1 MNADANGRQGGQSAS
16 PRNDRSFRS
25 KTGMNLE
32 LGIFL
37 ALLCAV
43 ATNLGFLLKHRG
55 ACEAADVD
63 VRRPLKSAAALFRS
77 RAFVAGYIV
86 AAVAFA
92 LHVAALWMA
101 PISVVQ
107 STISGGLVFLAV
119 LAERIF
125 GYRLGK
131 RQWVGVILTAAGLM
145 LLAVTLP
152 HGGDNGYSV
161 AALVAFESCALVI
174 GLLLLIGPRL
184 GAGAQHHG
192 VMLGAASG
200 VLIGVSDVAIK
211 AMTNIASVSGTLDA
225 LMTPWLPLAL
235 TMAIISFY
243 SVARGLQIGE
253 AVPVITVI
261 GVAANLLQIVG
272 GIVVF
277 GDPMPTGAV
286 GIVAQS
292 FGFAL
297 VCVAAALIPAPTRAA
312 NVASQTA

>member
-1 MNADANGRQGGQSAS
+1 
-16 PRNDRSFRS
+16 
-25 KTGMNLE
+25 MNLE

-37 ALLCAV
+37 ALLCAA

-55 ACEAADVD
+55 ACEAPAVD
-63 VRRPLKSAAALFRS
+63 MRRPLASAGALFRS
-77 RAFVAGYIV
+77 RAFVAGYGV
-86 AAVAFA
+86 AAVAFS

-119 LAERIF
+119 LAERMF
-125 GYRLGK
+125 GYRLGT
-131 RQWVGVILTAAGLM
+131 RQWLGVILTAAGLM
-145 LLAVTLP
+145 LLAITLP
-152 HGGDNGYSV
+152 HGGGNSYSS

-174 GLLLLIGPRL
+174 GLLLLIGPRF
-184 GAGAQHHG
+184 GAGAEHHG

-211 AMTNIASVSGTLDA
+211 AMTNIAAVSGTVDA
-225 LMTPWLPLAL
+225 MLTPWLPLAL
-235 TMAIISFY
+235 VIISFY
-243 SVARGLQIGE
+243 SVARGLQLGE

-277 GDPMPTGAV
+277 GDPMPSGAV
-286 GIVAQS
+286 GIIAQC

>member
-1 MNADANGRQGGQSAS
+1 
-16 PRNDRSFRS
+16 
-25 KTGMNLE
+25 MNLE

-37 ALLCAV
+37 ALLCAA
-43 ATNLGFLLKHRG
+43 ATSLGFLLKHRG
-55 ACEAADVD
+55 ACEAPAVD
-63 VRRPLKSAAALFRS
+63 MRRPLKSARDLFRS
-77 RAFVAGYIV
+77 RAFIAGY
-86 AAVAFA
+86 AVALVAFS

-125 GYRLGK
+125 GYRLGT
-131 RQWVGVILTAAGLM
+131 RQWIGVILTAAGLM
-145 LLAVTLP
+145 LLAITLP
-152 HGGDNGYSV
+152 HGGNNSYSL
-161 AALVAFESCALVI
+161 AALIAFEACALTI

-184 GAGAQHHG
+184 GAGVQHHG

-200 VLIGVSDVAIK
+200 VLIGVSDIAIK
-211 AMTNIASVSGTLDA
+211 AMTNIATISGTFDA
-225 LMTPWLPLAL
+225 LLTPWLPLAL
-235 TMAIISFY
+235 TMAVISFY
-243 SVARGLQIGE
+243 SVARGLQLGD

-261 GVAANLLQIVG
+261 GVSANLLQIVG

-277 GDPMPTGAV
+277 GDPMPTGAF

-297 VCVAAALIPAPTRAA
+297 VCVAAALIPAPTRVANTAPQAA
-312 NVASQTA
+312 